1 MTDKCEHEHECYRGH
16 LNEGDTFS
24 IVATGVSPT
33 EPNSLYVLCNGG
45 YYDNKSNLKQRL
57 YFSRDP
63 YDYIPNIRKDSLN
76 NIIVAN
82 LESQIND
89 YEIIVKNDSL
99 IKIELEKQIN
109 LKDDLIKV
117 IEPKWYENKYLWFS
131 YGAFIIWIIK

>member
-1 MTDKCEHEHECYRGH
+1 MG
-16 LNEGDTFS
+16 LEGLMDLVTIFKKFLIIPILFSLLYSEKVYTFTEGEVKSLFSS
-24 IVATGVSPT
+24 IK
-33 EPNSLYVLCNGG
+33 E
-45 YYDNKSNLKQRL
+45 
-57 YFSRDP
+57 FE
-63 YDYIPNIRKDSLN
+63 RKDSLN

-117 IEPKWYENKYLWFS
+117 IEPKWYENKYLWFG
-131 YGAFIIWIIK
+131 YGVCTILIPTFVFGR